1 MGEIRFD
8 IFDKVYSCYYRVVQ
22 KILEEAKS
30 HPITRKDMETIA
42 AAYGYGESALTIV
55 PKLLNREWD
64 LLRTED
70 GKTFAPKT
78 VPGRLPLTL
87 LQRSWLKALLAD
99 RRISCFLTPE
109 EQKEAAHSLRD
120 VEPLFGQADFHY
132 FDRCLDGDTY
142 SLKTYQKHFRTV
154 LEALEQG
161 LVLRISYCGR
171 QGAVSR
177 FEAAPYQLQYSE
189 KDDKFRLCC
198 LKKTGGRFSLNTTL
212 NMNKIAGCSLTSVK
226 VPKKAL
232 ALRFSPIQK
241 SREPVLLEI
250 SKERNSLE
258 RCMLH
263 FANYEKHTKYDE
275 ERDVYYC
282 SIYYDLADE
291 TELLIDV
298 LSFGPV
304 IKVLGPACFLS
315 QVKQR
320 VRRQYEMLNSQ
331 THTSRNLPE

>member
-1 MGEIRFD
+1 MTLRHCE
-8 IFDKVYSCYYRVVQ
+8 
-22 KILEEAKS
+22 
-30 HPITRKDMETIA
+30 TR
-42 AAYGYGESALTIV
+42 
-55 PKLLNREWD
+55 LL
-64 LLRTED
+64 L
-70 GKTFAPKT
+70 FY
-78 VPGRLPLTL
+78 
-87 LQRSWLKALLAD
+87 

-142 SLKTYQKHFRTV
+142 SSKTYQKHFRTV

-226 VPKKAL
+226 VPKKGFGAAL
-232 ALRFSPIQK
+232 FS
-241 SREPVLLEI
+241 
-250 SKERNSLE
+250 
-258 RCMLH
+258 
-263 FANYEKHTKYDE
+263 HTKIQRTRSSGNQQRTKFSGALY
-275 ERDVYYC
+275 
-282 SIYYDLADE
+282 A
-291 TELLIDV
+291 
-298 LSFGPV
+298 SFCQ
-304 IKVLGPACFLS
+304 L
-315 QVKQR
+315 
-320 VRRQYEMLNSQ
+320 
-331 THTSRNLPE
+331 